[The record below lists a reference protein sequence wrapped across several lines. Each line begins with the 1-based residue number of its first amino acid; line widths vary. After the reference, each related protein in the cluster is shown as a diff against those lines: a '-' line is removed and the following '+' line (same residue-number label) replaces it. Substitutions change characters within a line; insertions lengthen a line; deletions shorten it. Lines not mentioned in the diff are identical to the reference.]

1 MDEGSYIGYPIAMIL
16 FILGGGYFAG
26 TEISLASVN
35 RIRMM
40 NYADNGSKRAKR
52 VLYVLDH
59 FDQALTT
66 LLIGNNIMHLSCASV
81 ATVFA
86 QKMWG
91 SSAVAIMSFVTTF
104 LVFFLSEM
112 IPKSFAKACNETFA
126 LLCAGPLIV
135 MMKVVTPVAF
145 IFTWLTKQLGNLFGL
160 NSAEKEPTVTED
172 EFKEI
177 IEQID
182 EAGTIDEETTDL
194 VKNVMAFSE
203 AQARDILTP
212 WSSIT
217 FLKTNMSRSQVLEIH
232 KEALYSRYPVLTPSG
247 KLVGILQMRQYLKA
261 CINGQKSDSLLPHI
275 NQPLLISADMPVD
288 DLLQKMN
295 TAKTSLAIVT
305 DPDKSYLGIVSVE
318 DVLEELVGEI
328 YDESDEQIDESV
340 TLKDSIAEVSG
351 TTQMEGGTSL

>member
-1 MDEGSYIGYPIAMIL
+1 MDEGSYIGYPIAMFL

-26 TEISLASVN
+26 TEISLASVS

-40 NYADNGSKRAKR
+40 NYADNGSRKARR

-86 QKMWG
+86 QKVWG
-91 SSAVAIMSFVTTF
+91 SSAVAAMSFVTTF

-112 IPKSFAKACNETFA
+112 IPKSFAKTCNETFA

-135 MMKVVTPVAF
+135 MMKVVTPVAC
-145 IFTWLTKQLGNLFGL
+145 IFTSLTKILGKWFGL
-160 NSAEKEPTVTED
+160 SADKKEPTVTED
-172 EFKEI
+172 ELKEI

-194 VKNVMAFSE
+194 VKNVMAFS
-203 AQARDILTP
+203 QARAQDIATH
-212 WSSIT
+212 WDNVT
-217 FLKTNMSRSQVLEIH
+217 FLKTNMNRSQILAVH
-232 KEALYSRYPVLTPSG
+232 QDSLYSRYPVLTPGG

-261 CINGQKSDSLLPHI
+261 CTNRQKTDSLLPYI
-275 NQPLLISADMPVD
+275 NQPLMIPAEMPVD

-295 TAKTSLAIVT
+295 SAKTSLAVVVA
-305 DPDKSYLGIVSVE
+305 PDKTYLGIVSVE

-328 YDESDEQIDESV
+328 YDESD
-340 TLKDSIAEVSG
+340 DSA
-351 TTQMEGGTSL
+351 EGGADR

>member
-26 TEISLASVN
+26 TEISLASVS

-59 FDQALTT
+59 FDEALTT

-86 QKMWG
+86 QKVWG
-91 SSAVAIMSFVTTF
+91 SSAIAAMSFLTTF

-112 IPKSFAKACNETFA
+112 IPKSFAKTCNETFA

-145 IFTWLTKQLGNLFGL
+145 IFTWLTKQLSKLFGL
-160 NSAEKEPTVTED
+160 DAEEKEPTVTED

-182 EAGTIDEETTDL
+182 ESGSIDEETTDL

-203 AQARDILTP
+203 AKARDILTP
-212 WSSIT
+212 WNAIT
-217 FLKTNMSRSQVLEIH
+217 FLKTNMTRDQILAIH
-232 KEALYSRYPVLTPSG
+232 QDSLYSRYPVLTPSG

-261 CINGQKSDSLLPHI
+261 CVNGQRSNSLLPYI
-275 NQPLLISADMPVD
+275 NQPLLIAADMPVD

-295 TAKTSLAIVT
+295 GAKTSLAVVVE
-305 DPDKSYLGIVSVE
+305 PDKTYLGIVSVE

-328 YDESDEQIDESV
+328 YDESDEQTEEPEL
-340 TLKDSIAEVSG
+340 T
-351 TTQMEGGTSL
+351 EGGATV